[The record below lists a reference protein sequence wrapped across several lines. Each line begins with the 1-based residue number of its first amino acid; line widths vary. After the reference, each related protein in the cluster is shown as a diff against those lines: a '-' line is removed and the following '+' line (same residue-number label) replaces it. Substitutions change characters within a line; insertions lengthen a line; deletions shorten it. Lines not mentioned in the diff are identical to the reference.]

1 VPEDSKVVGGITD
14 YGVDFSS
21 MIIYENIFATQFHPE
36 KSQKMGLKL
45 IKNFVKNVQ

>member
-1 VPEDSKVVGGITD
+1 MPEESNFVGGVTE
-14 YGVDFSS
+14 YGIEFTS

-45 IKNFVKNVQ
+45 LSNFIQFIQ